1 MSALRS
7 WTTSSCSSKL
17 NTMDV
22 RRCQTCTMFS
32 VDSTATKSKH
42 WKIIRIVIFH
52 SVLYH
57 VDQNWSDSYW
67 LAGYFLQRLIIRVY
81 NWLVFS
87 TLPRFH
93 CWDSFTVLS
102 FQAQFIYHIL
112 SSHFSCICGMSGS
125 LEERKTWFSRRVWVN
140 FLRLNPLIC
149 GKIWKEN
156 IFNKK
161 PKGWVHQ
168 DFEKSVNIGK
178 SLFRKTVELWI
189 YWPMVS
195 SVFRQ
200 ICSLRFWQLGKDR
213 SECWYAPPRSP

>member
-1 MSALRS
+1 MVYYREGLLSSTPGRFTYYIHLCLLWEAKHHGCTQMS
-7 WTTSSCSSKL
+7 
-17 NTMDV
+17 NVHNV
-22 RRCQTCTMFS
+22 RH

-42 WKIIRIVIFH
+42 WKIIRVVIFH

-81 NWLVFS
+81 NWLS

-140 FLRLNPLIC
+140 FLRLNWIR
-149 GKIWKEN
+149 W
-156 IFNKK
+156 F
-161 PKGWVHQ
+161 V
-168 DFEKSVNIGK
+168 EKSGK
-178 SLFRKTVELWI
+178 KTSSTKNQKVEFIRTLKN
-189 YWPMVS
+189 
-195 SVFRQ
+195 
-200 ICSLRFWQLGKDR
+200 L
-213 SECWYAPPRSP
+213 